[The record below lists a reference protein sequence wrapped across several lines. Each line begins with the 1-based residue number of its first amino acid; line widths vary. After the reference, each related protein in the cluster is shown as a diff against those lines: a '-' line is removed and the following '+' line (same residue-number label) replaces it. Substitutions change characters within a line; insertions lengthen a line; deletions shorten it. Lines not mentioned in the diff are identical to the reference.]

1 MTQLARVVALVFL
14 VAGGAAAQSKSESDE
29 RGLAAVDRL
38 GAFDFQERTE
48 AAQAVRRTDPAVI
61 VPALLAAVRGHAD
74 EYVRYRALVV
84 LAGFAEAMAGA
95 PIVIRTVVFQWF
107 ESHPA
112 PSALPAL
119 LAALETERSEFVRPA
134 LTRAIAAHRG
144 DPRVTDVLVPLVL
157 RGDDFFRSAVI
168 SALGDYRVPEALAVL
183 TEVALRDGPL
193 QDDAITALGG
203 LGNESAKATLAKLQ
217 QSVSPAL
224 QPTVSAALC
233 LAGIDCD
240 QRVDYITETLRF
252 AADHAGYQPLLRG
265 AVHAANVLAIAGR
278 EPLLRALIDAGLG
291 SSDPARAAIALGVGY
306 VAVRRPLLLVRVI
319 EAHAEPRQAMLLLRE
334 GFDMLAEDFDE
345 EQFYVQ
351 MRRALWQ
358 APDESLR
365 RRTASALIETLEF

>member
-1 MTQLARVVALVFL
+1 
-14 VAGGAAAQSKSESDE
+14 
-29 RGLAAVDRL
+29 
-38 GAFDFQERTE
+38 
-48 AAQAVRRTDPAVI
+48 
-61 VPALLAAVRGHAD
+61 
-74 EYVRYRALVV
+74 
-84 LAGFAEAMAGA
+84 
-95 PIVIRTVVFQWF
+95 
-107 ESHPA
+107 
-112 PSALPAL
+112 
-119 LAALETERSEFVRPA
+119 